1 MKRQWIFILLLVIL
15 IPGEVCLGG
24 TGKIKESN
32 NRNLCIEC
40 TKKEKNKKGYRI
52 INPNEGKRKKNPKML
67 VFSLKKGKKIL
78 RKKEMVEWI
87 SMQAVMVQWKGEDGI
102 KEERVEEWTKQT
114 KSCRDRQLCD

>member
-1 MKRQWIFILLLVIL
+1 MHKK
-15 IPGEVCLGG
+15 
-24 TGKIKESN
+24 GK
-32 NRNLCIEC
+32 
-40 TKKEKNKKGYRI
+40 KKGYRI

-67 VFSLKKGKKIL
+67 VFSLKKRKKIL

-87 SMQAVMVQWKGEDGI
+87 SMQAVMGQWKGEDGI